1 MKLWKGEEM
10 KEYIVTML
18 VIADEDT
25 VKNEYGD
32 NVEDMVRWS
41 MPDDVE
47 FGYNVLGSEEVMSE
61 DERWADM
68 EKGEIY

>member
-1 MKLWKGEEM
+1 M

-25 VKNEYGD
+25 IKNEYGD

-61 DERWADM
+61 DERRADM
-68 EKGEIY
+68 EMDEIY

>member
-1 MKLWKGEEM
+1 M

-68 EKGEIY
+68 EKGEIYYTNSGVP

>member
-1 MKLWKGEEM
+1 M

-47 FGYNVLGSEEVMSE
+47 FGYNVLGSKEVMSE
-61 DERWADM
+61 DERRADM
-68 EKGEIY
+68 EMDEIY

>member
-1 MKLWKGEEM
+1 M

-47 FGYNVLGSEEVMSE
+47 FDYKVLGSEEAMS
-61 DERWADM
+61 DEERRADM
-68 EKGEIY
+68 EMDEIY

>member
-1 MKLWKGEEM
+1 M

>member
-1 MKLWKGEEM
+1 M
-10 KEYIVTML
+10 KEYIVMIL

-25 VKNEYGD
+25 VRKKYGG

-47 FGYNVLGSEEVMSE
+47 FDYKVLGSEEAMS
-61 DERWADM
+61 DEERRADM
-68 EKGEIY
+68 EMDEIY

>member
-1 MKLWKGEEM
+1 M

-41 MPDDVE
+41 MSDDVE

>member
-1 MKLWKGEEM
+1 M

-41 MPDDVE
+41 MPDEDVE

-61 DERWADM
+61 DGRRADM
-68 EKGEIY
+68 EMDEIY

>member
-61 DERWADM
+61 DERWA
-68 EKGEIY
+68 

>member
-1 MKLWKGEEM
+1 M

-61 DERWADM
+61 DEV
-68 EKGEIY
+68 G

>member
-1 MKLWKGEEM
+1 M
-10 KEYIVTML
+10 KEYVVTML
-18 VIADEDT
+18 VIADEDI

>member
-1 MKLWKGEEM
+1 M

-61 DERWADM
+61 DGRWADM

>member
-1 MKLWKGEEM
+1 M

-32 NVEDMVRWS
+32 NVEDMVRWF

-61 DERWADM
+61 DERRADM
-68 EKGEIY
+68 EMDEIY

>member
-1 MKLWKGEEM
+1 M

-32 NVEDMVRWS
+32 NVEDMVRWP

>member
-1 MKLWKGEEM
+1 M

-32 NVEDMVRWS
+32 NVEDMRWS

>member
-1 MKLWKGEEM
+1 M

-47 FGYNVLGSEEVMSE
+47 FGYNVLGSEEGMSE